1 MENRERIQEK
11 ERIQKNARRKTIRKD
26 GKDIG
31 KGDEY
36 KMGKQHR
43 QLESISEDG
52 RDINTKTR
60 KKERWMKGEQIR
72 KDRNVAGKGKKTGK
86 KRKQYKKKKRER
98 YGKTGR
104 YMGKWKGGKKME
116 WTRENEHR
124 YRKMERGSERNSI
137 CIKVGES
144 LQTEI
149 LGGSGQFTLGW
160 K

>member
-86 KRKQYKKKKRER
+86 KRKQYKKKN
-98 YGKTGR
+98 GKDTGR
-104 YMGKWKGGKKME
+104 PEGIWENGKEERKWSGHEKTNTDIGKWKEDQKG
-116 WTRENEHR
+116 TR
-124 YRKMERGSERNSI
+124 Y
-137 CIKVGES
+137 V
-144 LQTEI
+144 
-149 LGGSGQFTLGW
+149 
-160 K
+160 